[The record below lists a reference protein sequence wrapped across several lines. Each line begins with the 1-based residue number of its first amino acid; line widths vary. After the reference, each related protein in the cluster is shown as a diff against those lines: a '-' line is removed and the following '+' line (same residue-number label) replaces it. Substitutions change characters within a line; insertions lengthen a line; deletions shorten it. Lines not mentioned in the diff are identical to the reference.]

1 MLPARFLSARG
12 PQSGLR
18 KKGTARCKQVSL
30 TLGSSVS
37 RTVGVWMFLWR
48 RCLYLIV
55 PSPPFRQVEVLCGA
69 ELGDPKLRASLTF
82 QQLYLQRDYKV
93 KRARGSQGV

>member
-1 MLPARFLSARG
+1 MERCCLLGSSQFEAPRVGLGRRELPGASRSL
-12 PQSGLR
+12 
-18 KKGTARCKQVSL
+18 L

-37 RTVGVWMFLWR
+37 RTVGVWVFIRR

-55 PSPPFRQVEVLCGA
+55 PSPPSRQVEVLCGA

-82 QQLYLQRDYKV
+82 QQLYLQRDY
-93 KRARGSQGV
+93 

>member
-1 MLPARFLSARG
+1 
-12 PQSGLR
+12 
-18 KKGTARCKQVSL
+18 
-30 TLGSSVS
+30 
-37 RTVGVWMFLWR
+37 MFLQR

-55 PSPPFRQVEVLCGA
+55 PSPPSRQVGELRGA

-82 QQLYLQRDYKV
+82 QQLYLQRDYKA